1 MKKLINKPDKVVSE
15 MLEGLVAANS
25 DKLRLVPE
33 KKIVLRK
40 SCPVKDKV
48 ALLTGSG
55 SGHEPDQV
63 WFVGKGMLDAGCAG
77 EVFAAPTMDAVYEA
91 TKMVDAGRGVLYLV
105 KNFSGDRMS
114 FDMAKEM
121 AEAEGIKIE
130 TVLINEDVA
139 VEDSTYTAGRRG
151 MAGAIFAYKIVGAR
165 AEEMASID
173 ELKALGEK
181 VNANIRSMGMA
192 LTSCTTPAKGS
203 PTFQLGDDEMEMG
216 VGIHGE
222 PGTKRVK
229 VKSAD
234 EIVEDLMDRIT
245 EDLPYKEGDEV
256 AVIVNG
262 LGGTPVMELYIVFKK
277 VAEYLNKKGIKI
289 FKTYIGEYVTSL
301 DMAGCSISLLKLLND
316 EMKRLLVAPVHI
328 PLAIF

>member
-1 MKKLINKPDKVVSE
+1 MKKLINKPEMVVYE
-15 MLEGLVAANS
+15 MLEGLVAANK
-25 DKLRLVPE
+25 DRLRLVPE
-33 KKIVLRK
+33 KKIILRK
-40 SCPVKDKV
+40 DCPIKGKV
-48 ALLTGSG
+48 ALLSGSG

-63 WFVGKGMLDAGCAG
+63 WFVGKGMLDAACPG

-91 TKMVDAGRGVLYLV
+91 TKMVATDEGVLYLV

-121 AEAEGIKIE
+121 AETEGIKVE

-151 MAGAIFAYKIVGAR
+151 LAGAIFVYKIVGAR
-165 AEEMASID
+165 TEEMISIE

-181 VNANIRSMGMA
+181 VNANVRSMGMA

-203 PTFQLGDDEMEMG
+203 PTFQLGDDEIEMG

-222 PGTKRVK
+222 PGTKRMK
-229 VKSAD
+229 IKGAD
-234 EIVEDLMDRIT
+234 EIVEDLMVRIT

-262 LGGTPVMELYIVFKK
+262 LGGTPIMELCIVFRK
-277 VAEYLNKKGIKI
+277 VASYLEKKNIKI

-301 DMAGCSISLLKLLND
+301 DMAGCSISLLKLD
-316 EMKRLLVAPVHI
+316 EEMKRLLLAPADI
-328 PLAIF
+328 PSTIL

>member
-1 MKKLINKPDKVVSE
+1 MKKLINKPEAAVNE
-15 MLEGLVAANS
+15 TLEGLVAANP
-25 DKLRLVPE
+25 DKLKLIPE
-33 KKIVLRK
+33 KKIILRK
-40 SCPVKDKV
+40 DVPIKGKV

-55 SGHEPDQV
+55 SGHEPDQA
-63 WFVGKGMLDAGCAG
+63 WFVGKGMLDAACPG

-91 TKMVDAGRGVLYLV
+91 TKMIDAGKGVLYLV
-105 KNFSGDRMS
+105 KNFTGDRMS

-121 AEAEGIKIE
+121 AEAEGIKVE
-130 TVLINEDVA
+130 SVLINEDVA

-151 MAGAIFAYKIVGAR
+151 LAGAVFAYKIVGAK
-165 AEEMASID
+165 AQEMAPID

-181 VNANIRSMGMA
+181 VNANVRSMGMA

-203 PTFQLGDDEMEMG
+203 PTFQLGDDEIEMG

-222 PGTKRVK
+222 PGTKRIK
-229 VKSAD
+229 IKSAD
-234 EIVEDLMDRIT
+234 KIVKDLMERIT

-256 AVIVNG
+256 TVIVNG
-262 LGGTPVMELYIVFKK
+262 LGGTPIMELYIVFRK
-277 VAEYLNKKGIKI
+277 VASYLEKKDIQI

-301 DMAGCSISLLKLLND
+301 DMAGCSISLLKLD
-316 EMKRLLVAPVHI
+316 GEMKRLLLVPVDV